1 MAPRRAV
8 LLALL
13 GVTAL
18 LGYQQG
24 VPANAEQWRAQW
36 PQTDFS
42 QHTWPLD
49 GFVSGGPG
57 KDDIPSIDD
66 PQFVAIPEADLQP
79 RSPVLSLTVDGD
91 TRAYPLGVLMGHE
104 IVNDRVGGKPVAV
117 TFCPLCNSGL
127 AFERKIDGRTLA
139 FGTTG
144 LLRKS
149 DLVMYDRQTESWW
162 QQYSGKAVGGGMTG
176 HELTLRPLRMESF
189 ERFRERHPGG
199 RVLVPENA
207 WARDYGES
215 PYTGYD
221 THDRPMLYR
230 GTLPDDVHPMTRV
243 AVVGDEAWSLKL
255 LREREEVR
263 HEDPVLRWSPGQASA
278 LDTRRIADGREVG
291 NVTVQRRT
299 DDGLGPSTRWY
310 SPSSSTV
317 SSPRAPSTSA
327 EPRRP
332 W

>member
-1 MAPRRAV
+1 MALRRAV

-18 LGYQQG
+18 LGYQQW

-42 QHTWPLD
+42 QHAVPLD
-49 GFVSGGPG
+49 EFVSGGPG

-66 PQFVAIPEADLQP
+66 PRFVAIPEADLEP

-91 TRAYPLGVLMGHE
+91 TRAYPLGVLMWHE

-127 AFERKIDGRTLA
+127 AFERKIGGRILE

-162 QQYSGKAVGGGMTG
+162 QQYSGKAVVGEMTG
-176 HELTLRPLRMESF
+176 RELTLLPLRMESF
-189 ERFRERHPGG
+189 ERFRERHPDG
-199 RVLVPENA
+199 RVLVPENG
-207 WARDYGES
+207 WARDYGEN

-221 THDRPMLYR
+221 TRDRPMLYR

-243 AVVGDEAWSLKL
+243 VVVGDEAWTLDL
-255 LREREEVR
+255 LRKRGEIRR
-263 HEDPVLRWSPGQASA
+263 GDLVLRWSSGQASA
-278 LDTRRIADGREVG
+278 LDTRRIADGRDVG
-291 NVTVQRRT
+291 NVTVQRRIG
-299 DDGLGPSTRWY
+299 DDLEELVHKVVFAFVFHGFQPEGTIHTR
-310 SPSSSTV
+310 
-317 SSPRAPSTSA
+317 
-327 EPRRP
+327 
-332 W
+332 